1 VTGYTLILSLFNVGP
16 RAVLPCHVFKIANFI
31 LDVNNGPPDLTNPA
45 GSFAHSWKSNEMNTS
60 DRQEE
65 LWLRLE
71 SIEFCVKIPALRS
84 CNYRNSLTLLS
95 IVDQNEHCRE
105 IIG

>member
-1 VTGYTLILSLFNVGP
+1 VTGYTLILSLCNVGP

-45 GSFAHSWKSNEMNTS
+45 GSFAHSWKSNELNTS

-65 LWLRLE
+65 AIYLTAVADICFG
-71 SIEFCVKIPALRS
+71 SAL
-84 CNYRNSLTLLS
+84 
-95 IVDQNEHCRE
+95 IQNC
-105 IIG
+105 G